1 MNKPLRALLAVI
13 VLAFAAAGLYYAWFA
28 PTKPALEKLD
38 VRKQTGPKVAAD
50 EGKPLEDIK
59 VQSTLAPAA
68 PISVSASS
76 APSAPSFAPATA
88 VPSSTPSNIPAGFV
102 PDNAPMQPLPSNL
115 PGFTPATASGVVV
128 GTAVAG
134 QASSATAPT
143 TVSSTFK
150 GGAPSS
156 SSATKSVGTAPSPAT
171 IAPVPSSGVDV
182 GATSSTAGKFQ
193 TPTPSATP
201 ATSPSVVPSSSSTNS
216 ASGKTSATATPAA
229 TVHVVA
235 AGDTLTSI
243 AKQYWGTSQG
253 WENIVKAN
261 PGLSPSTLKIGAKL
275 NIPAKDAVIVKTTT
289 APATSG
295 ATVAGAAQDYEVV
308 SGDTL
313 SQISN
318 KVYGDSKH
326 WNLIYEANKK
336 VIGADPADLV
346 VGTKLTIPAKPQAG
360 AKTATPTNTK
370 STLEAKPIAIP
381 ASTSKPGSTNGTSGA
396 SVPMS
401 TPSTTAPITK
411 PNTTPSTLPST
422 LPSNLPGNSPSTT
435 PVTSPA
441 KPS

>member
-38 VRKQTGPKVAAD
+38 VRKQVGPKVSAD

-76 APSAPSFAPATA
+76 APSAPSFAPTTA
-88 VPSSTPSNIPAGFV
+88 VPSSTPSNIPAGFA
-102 PDNAPMQPLPSNL
+102 PDNSPMQPLPSNL

-134 QASSATAPT
+134 QASSATAASSPA
-143 TVSSTFK
+143 TVSSTIK
-150 GGAPSS
+150 GGAPAASPAAKSS
-156 SSATKSVGTAPSPAT
+156 GTAPSPAT
-171 IAPVPSSGVDV
+171 IAPVPSSGGAV
-182 GATSSTAGKFQ
+182 GATSSAVGNVQ
-193 TPTPSATP
+193 TPTFTPSATP
-201 ATSPSVVPSSSSTNS
+201 TTSPSVVPSSSSTNS
-216 ASGKTSATATPAA
+216 ATGKTSATATPAA

-235 AGDTLTSI
+235 AGDTLSSI

-261 PGLSPSTLKIGAKL
+261 PGLTPTTLKIGAKL
-275 NIPAKDAVIVKTTT
+275 NIPAKDAVIVKTTA

-336 VIGADPADLV
+336 VIGADPAELV
-346 VGTKLTIPAKPQAG
+346 VGTKLTIPSKPQAG
-360 AKTATPTNTK
+360 V
-370 STLEAKPIAIP
+370 KPA
-381 ASTSKPGSTNGTSGA
+381 
-396 SVPMS
+396 
-401 TPSTTAPITK
+401 
-411 PNTTPSTLPST
+411 
-422 LPSNLPGNSPSTT
+422 

>member
-28 PTKPALEKLD
+28 PTKPALEILD
-38 VRKQTGPKVAAD
+38 VRKQIGPKVSAD

-68 PISVSASS
+68 PSSVSASS
-76 APSAPSFAPATA
+76 APSAPSFAPTTA
-88 VPSSTPSNIPAGFV
+88 VPSSTPSNIPAGFA

-134 QASSATAPT
+134 QSSSGTAASAPT
-143 TVSSTFK
+143 TVSSTVK
-150 GGAPSS
+150 GGAPAASPAAKSS
-156 SSATKSVGTAPSPAT
+156 GTAPSPAT
-171 IAPVPSSGVDV
+171 IAPVPSSGGAV
-182 GATSSTAGKFQ
+182 GATPSAVGKVQ
-193 TPTPSATP
+193 TPSATP
-201 ATSPSVVPSSSSTNS
+201 ATSPSVVPSSSPTSTTAAKN
-216 ASGKTSATATPAA
+216 SATATPAA

-235 AGDTLTSI
+235 AGDTLSSI

-261 PGLSPSTLKIGAKL
+261 PGLTPTTLKIGAKL
-275 NIPAKDAVIVKTTT
+275 NIPAKDAVIVKTTA
-289 APATSG
+289 APAKSG
-295 ATVAGAAQDYEVV
+295 ATVAAGAAQDYEVV

-336 VIGADPADLV
+336 VIGEDPAELV
-346 VGTKLTIPAKPQAG
+346 VGTKLTIPAKPQSG
-360 AKTATPTNTK
+360 VKTA
-370 STLEAKPIAIP
+370 
-381 ASTSKPGSTNGTSGA
+381 
-396 SVPMS
+396 
-401 TPSTTAPITK
+401 
-411 PNTTPSTLPST
+411 
-422 LPSNLPGNSPSTT
+422 

>member
-38 VRKQTGPKVAAD
+38 VRKQVGPKVSAD

-68 PISVSASS
+68 PISVSATS
-76 APSAPSFAPATA
+76 APSAPSFAPTTA
-88 VPSSTPSNIPAGFV
+88 VPSSTPSNIPSGFA
-102 PDNAPMQPLPSNL
+102 PDNSPMQPLPSNL

-143 TVSSTFK
+143 TVSSTVK

-156 SSATKSVGTAPSPAT
+156 SPATKSVGTAPSPAT
-171 IAPVPSSGVDV
+171 IAPVPSSGGAV
-182 GATSSTAGKFQ
+182 GATPSAVGKFQ
-193 TPTPSATP
+193 TPSATP
-201 ATSPSVVPSSSSTNS
+201 ATSPSVVPTSSSTNFV
-216 ASGKTSATATPAA
+216 SGKTSATATPAA
-229 TVHVVA
+229 TVHIVA
-235 AGDTLTSI
+235 AGDTLSSI

-360 AKTATPTNTK
+360 AKA
-370 STLEAKPIAIP
+370 A
-381 ASTSKPGSTNGTSGA
+381 
-396 SVPMS
+396 
-401 TPSTTAPITK
+401 
-411 PNTTPSTLPST
+411 
-422 LPSNLPGNSPSTT
+422 

>member
-38 VRKQTGPKVAAD
+38 VRKQVGPKVSAD

-59 VQSTLAPAA
+59 VQSSLAPAA

-76 APSAPSFAPATA
+76 APSAPNFAPATA
-88 VPSSTPSNIPAGFV
+88 VPSSTSSNIPAGFA
-102 PDNAPMQPLPSNL
+102 PDNSPMQPLPSNL

-134 QASSATAPT
+134 QASSGTAASAPT
-143 TVSSTFK
+143 TVSSTVK
-150 GGAPSS
+150 GSAAAASS
-156 SSATKSVGTAPSPAT
+156 SSKSVGTAPSPAT
-171 IAPVPSSGVDV
+171 IAPVPSSGGAV
-182 GATSSTAGKFQ
+182 GATSSAVGKVQ
-193 TPTPSATP
+193 TPSATP

-216 ASGKTSATATPAA
+216 ASGKTSATATQAA

-261 PGLSPSTLKIGAKL
+261 PGLTPTTLKIGAKL
-275 NIPAKDAVIVKTTT
+275 NIPAKDAVIVKTTA

-326 WNLIYEANKK
+326 WNLIYEANRK
-336 VIGADPADLV
+336 VIGEDPANLV
-346 VGTKLTIPAKPQAG
+346 VGTKLIIPAKPQAG
-360 AKTATPTNTK
+360 VKTA
-370 STLEAKPIAIP
+370 
-381 ASTSKPGSTNGTSGA
+381 
-396 SVPMS
+396 
-401 TPSTTAPITK
+401 
-411 PNTTPSTLPST
+411 
-422 LPSNLPGNSPSTT
+422 